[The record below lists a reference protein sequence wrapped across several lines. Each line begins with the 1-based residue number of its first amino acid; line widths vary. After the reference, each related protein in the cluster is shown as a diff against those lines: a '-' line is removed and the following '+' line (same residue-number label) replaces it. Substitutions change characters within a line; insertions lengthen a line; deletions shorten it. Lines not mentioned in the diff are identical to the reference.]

1 MQHAAK
7 RKTPLPASLAA
18 VRLWLLLVVACGGLE
33 TRVWSFAP
41 APQRASG
48 QVAFATP
55 AFIGEN
61 YDAVAYDA
69 SDSLVAAKNGT
80 VVIGENMARVEGYAS
95 RIGAETF
102 QGTGMEANRLW
113 IQEARSAGK
122 QVIDIG
128 PDFARR
134 AQRVEQ
140 GIRPDSIFYNMERME
155 TTGYENYL
163 KIFER
168 TGKYSGGVP

>member
-1 MQHAAK
+1 MSAAK
-7 RKTPLPASLAA
+7 KIILLLGFVIASLVSASALTPGAA
-18 VRLWLLLVVACGGLE
+18 E
-33 TRVWSFAP
+33 TRVGQKSFAAHESRQAEP
-41 APQRASG
+41 LQTPGLHQRNASCGYELAP
-48 QVAFATP
+48 
-55 AFIGEN
+55 E
-61 YDAVAYDA
+61 
-69 SDSLVAAKNGT
+69 SLLAAKSGT

-113 IQEARSAGK
+113 IQQARSAGN

-134 AQRVEQ
+134 VQRVEQ
-140 GIRPDSIFYNMERME
+140 GIRPDSLFYNMERME

-163 KIFER
+163 KVFER
-168 TGKYSGGVP
+168 TGKYTGGVP

>member
-1 MQHAAK
+1 MGANGDFGQS
-7 RKTPLPASLAA
+7 SLAA
-18 VRLWLLLVVACGGLE
+18 KG
-33 TRVWSFAP
+33 AP
-41 APQRASG
+41 
-48 QVAFATP
+48 
-55 AFIGEN
+55 
-61 YDAVAYDA
+61 
-69 SDSLVAAKNGT
+69 

-113 IQEARSAGK
+113 IQEARNAGK

-155 TTGYENYL
+155 TKGYENYL
-163 KIFER
+163 KVFER
-168 TGKYSGGVP
+168 TGKYTGGVP